1 MTRKEFDK
9 EIEVVIN
16 MAMAQGNDEL
26 YNKAQALS
34 KSAFDQYWSCDEI
47 SEFYVQLLNQMKA
60 ELLENDST
68 TKVVIVKQKEQPV
81 VVRKT
86 VVVREPT
93 SAEIVAD
100 SIGTLAGVAKQLF
113 PWL

>member
-1 MTRKEFDK
+1 MKRSEFDK

-16 MAMAQGNDEL
+16 IASAAGNDNL
-26 YNKAQALS
+26 YTKAQALHS
-34 KSAFDQYWSCDEI
+34 SAIDQYWSFDEV
-47 SEFYVQLLNQMKA
+47 SDFYVQLLEQMKA
-60 ELLENDST
+60 ELLNDDT
-68 TKVVIVKQKEQPV
+68 TKVVIVKQSQP

-86 VVVREPT
+86 VVVRREPS

-100 SIGTLAGVAKQLF
+100 SINVITGAARALF

>member
-34 KSAFDQYWSCDEI
+34 KSAFDQYWSCDEVA
-47 SEFYVQLLNQMKA
+47 EFYVQLLEQMKA
-60 ELLENDST
+60 ELLENNDST
-68 TKVVIVKQKEQPV
+68 TKVVIIKQPQP

-93 SAEIVAD
+93 SAEIIAD

>member
-1 MTRKEFDK
+1 MTRNEFDK

-34 KSAFDQYWSCDEI
+34 KSAFDQYWSCDEV
-47 SEFYVQLLNQMKA
+47 SDFYIQLLNQMKA

-68 TKVVIVKQKEQPV
+68 TKVVIIKQKEQP

-86 VVVREPT
+86 VVVREPSST
-93 SAEIVAD
+93 EIIAD
-100 SIGTLAGVAKQLF
+100 SIDALAGVAKQLF